1 VSVTGLDAA
10 LERALDWSGIFV
22 FAVSGGSLAVRKG
35 LDAVGI
41 VVLGAVTGLGGG
53 VLRDK
58 LLGDLPPAALRDQRY
73 LSVPLVATA
82 VVLVAH
88 TLVARMSRPVL
99 VFDAAGLGL
108 FSVAGAAKALE
119 AGLGV
124 VASTLLGTTTAVG
137 GGVLRDVLAR
147 DVPTIFR
154 RDTALYAI
162 PATAGA
168 AATCAM
174 WSLDQFG
181 AVVSVIIA
189 TLVTAVR
196 LLAMHY
202 GWHGPVARDAR
213 GSPKAAP

>member
-1 VSVTGLDAA
+1 MSVTGLDAA
-10 LERALDWSGIFV
+10 LEQALDLSGIFV
-22 FAVSGGSLAVRKG
+22 FAPSGGSLAVRKG
-35 LDAVGI
+35 FDAVGI

-53 VLRDK
+53 VLRDI

-73 LSVPLVATA
+73 LIVPLIATV

-88 TLVARMSRPVL
+88 SVVARMRRPVL

-119 AGLGV
+119 AGIGV

-154 RDTALYAI
+154 RDTALYTI
-162 PATAGA
+162 PGGGR
-168 AATCAM
+168 
-174 WSLDQFG
+174 SG
-181 AVVSVIIA
+181 GNVPRV
-189 TLVTAVR
+189 
-196 LLAMHY
+196 
-202 GWHGPVARDAR
+202 VARSLR
-213 GSPKAAP
+213 GHQPRRPGFVRFDL